1 MRLIDADEL
10 LQKRW
15 KAKDITDGD
24 LYVIGQGF
32 VMSAP
37 TIDAAPVVHAR
48 WIHPVPGDGAPYCSN
63 CKKYSPLWT
72 PYYGFSDSDYCPC
85 CGAKMDAMED

>member
-15 KAKDITDGD
+15 QAKDITDKD

-48 WIHPVPGDGAPYCSN
+48 WVNKGWYKECSKCFNHIGFLNQYVPRY
-63 CKKYSPLWT
+63 
-72 PYYGFSDSDYCPC
+72 DYCPF
-85 CGAKMDAMED
+85 CGAKMEEE